1 MHPTRQQ
8 ILEYL
13 ERHQRATAAE
23 LARALKVTPA
33 NARHHLRIL
42 VDDGWV
48 ETVER
53 RAPRGRGR
61 PTRVYALA
69 PARQADNLPRLV
81 GALLGQIPPEARAA
95 AFDSLAEALSA
106 HAPPLPAER
115 HLTQHL
121 IHTVRCLNAMHYRAR
136 WEAHAAAP
144 RIRLNHCP
152 YAAILEQH
160 PELCELDARLL
171 SRHLHRR
178 VRQLAKRENSPS
190 GGPFCLF
197 EIV

>member
-8 ILEYL
+8 ILDYL

-23 LARALKVTPA
+23 LGRALKVTPA
-33 NARHHLRIL
+33 NVRHHLRIL
-42 VDDGWV
+42 MEDGWV
-48 ETVER
+48 DQVEPR
-53 RAPRGRGR
+53 PPRGRGR
-61 PTRVYALA
+61 PTRVYALTT
-69 PARQADNLPRLV
+69 ARQPDNLSGLV
-81 GALLGQIPPEARAA
+81 GALLGRIPPQERAS
-95 AFDSLAEALSA
+95 AFASLAEALSA
-106 HAPPLPAER
+106 HTPPLPAER

-152 YAAILEQH
+152 YTAILEQH
-160 PELCELDARLL
+160 PELCELDAHLL